1 MSEVESLSQMK
12 VSDITVDVVRKGI
25 KNLHLSVLPPNGRVR
40 VSVPLHLSD
49 DRVRAAVV
57 TRLAWIKKQQQAF
70 AAQPRQSK
78 REMVTGE
85 THYFL
90 GQRYRLEVIER
101 QGKHEVRQKSSNKL
115 QILVKSGTS
124 LANRQKLLNEWYRQ
138 QLKERIPPLLTQ
150 WQKKIGV
157 QASEWGVKKMKTK
170 WGSCNITAHRI
181 WLNLDLACKPPE
193 CLEYILVHE
202 LVHLLERHHN
212 DRFRA
217 YMDEF
222 MPNWRLH
229 RDTLNRS
236 PLANEEWGY

>member
-1 MSEVESLSQMK
+1 MT
-12 VSDITVDVVRKGI
+12 VSGIAVDIVRKEI

-40 VSVPLHLSD
+40 VSVPLHVSD

-57 TRLAWIKKQQQAF
+57 TRLAWIKKQQHEF
-70 AAQPRQSK
+70 ALQPRQSQ

-85 THYFL
+85 SHYL
-90 GQRYRLEVIER
+90 MGQRYRLEVIEH
-101 QGKHEVRQKSSNKL
+101 QGKHEVRIKNANTL
-115 QILVKSGTS
+115 QIRVKQGTTV
-124 LANRQKLLNEWYRQ
+124 ANRQKLLNEWYRRR
-138 QLKERIPPLLTQ
+138 LKERIPPMLSQ

-157 QASEWGVKKMKTK
+157 EASDWGVKKMKTK
-170 WGSCNITAHRI
+170 WGSCNIAARRV
-181 WLNLDLACKPPE
+181 WLNLDLVCKPPE

-222 MPNWRLH
+222 MPNWRLY

-236 PLANEEWGY
+236 PLANENWDY